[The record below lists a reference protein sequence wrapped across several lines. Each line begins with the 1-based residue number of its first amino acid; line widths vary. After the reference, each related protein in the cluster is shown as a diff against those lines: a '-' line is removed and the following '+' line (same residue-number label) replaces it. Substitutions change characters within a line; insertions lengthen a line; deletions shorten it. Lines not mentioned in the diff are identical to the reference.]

1 MADRK
6 LSDTIRSASAVNLK
20 YSAELLNLGREYVR
34 AFSSALSDGLPETG
48 GGGGGETRRAPLLLA
63 GQEGDTANAAFTI
76 NNPGSLKGTVT
87 LSVIGDFSD
96 TKVTVTPERLA
107 LDEATGETVVRILAK
122 VGKKTEVGRDY
133 TGTVLFPEMDY
144 RLTDFVVR
152 KLPK

>member
-6 LSDTIRSASAVNLK
+6 LSETIRSASAVNLK

-34 AFSSALSDGLPETG
+34 AFSTALSDGLPQTG
-48 GGGGGETRRAPLLLA
+48 EGKEEPRRAPLLLA
-63 GQEGDTANAAFTI
+63 GQEGETANAAFTI

-87 LSVIGDFSD
+87 LSVIGDFAD

-107 LDEATGETVVRILAK
+107 LDEATGETVIRILAK
-122 VGKKTEVGRDY
+122 IGKKTEIGRDY

>member
-20 YSAELLNLGREYVR
+20 FSAELLNLGREYVR
-34 AFSSALSDGLPETG
+34 AFSSALTEGFPETREG
-48 GGGGGETRRAPLLLA
+48 REEARRAPLLLA
-63 GQEGDTANAAFTI
+63 GAEGETANAAFTI
-76 NNPGSLKGTVT
+76 NNPGTLKGTVT
-87 LSVIGDFSD
+87 LAVTGDFADS
-96 TKVTVTPERLA
+96 KVTVTPERLA
-107 LDEATGETVVRILAK
+107 LDEQTGETVVRILAK
-122 VGKKTEVGRDY
+122 IGKKAEVCKDY